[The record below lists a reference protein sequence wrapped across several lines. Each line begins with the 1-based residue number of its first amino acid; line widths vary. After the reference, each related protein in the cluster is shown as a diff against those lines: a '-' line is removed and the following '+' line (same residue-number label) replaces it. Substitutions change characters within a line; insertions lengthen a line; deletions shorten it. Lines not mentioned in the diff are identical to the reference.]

1 MNKTYRI
8 LPSAEDM
15 LLRLLRGLAL
25 SDEERAL
32 LRACALRHVEVSTE
46 ENTWELVIGTP
57 VVLDE
62 DLLAAIARQVETNY
76 SLAGAFV
83 QQNVIALD
91 RAVAPLWERVVC
103 EAAGDDAVLFH
114 TLRRTEYAVDGNVI
128 RLSAP
133 GHFGAE
139 LFAQSA
145 VAKRIEAAVRTHV
158 GCTCRVVCM
167 ECELADDLNAPAW
180 TPPVL
185 SVPAPKEVPA
195 ASPPSHAAK
204 GAKVKELPANVILGR
219 GVSGE
224 ARDLGVLE
232 DEVKNIVLEG
242 EVFAP
247 QANKL
252 KSGAYILLLKFA
264 DKTNGIACKK
274 FFAARGKTTQED
286 IDAEVERILKAIGK
300 GCSVRIQGKIEYD
313 KFISDY
319 VLFIDSMERRSVPQR
334 EDTAQ
339 VKRVELHAHT
349 KMSALDAVVPP
360 KVLVETAARWG
371 WPAVAITDH
380 GVVQAFPEA
389 MNTARALKKKGTDI
403 KIIYGME
410 GYLLDKPDD
419 ARAHHI
425 IFLAQNKTGLYN
437 LYKLVSLSHIRYFRG
452 TKKRGRPCVPR
463 AVLQQYRMGIIVGSA
478 CEAGELIR
486 SIVAGRP
493 DEELEEIAKFY
504 DFLEIQPIHNN
515 DFLKIDDRF
524 PIHTDED
531 LRDIN
536 RKVDA
541 LAKKL
546 DKMLI
551 ATCDV
556 HFLNP
561 EDAVYRAMLQKAN
574 GYRDAERQPPL
585 YLRTTDEML
594 AEFDYLGAERAYECV
609 VTNPRKIADMVE
621 HFLPIPDELYA
632 PTVPGADREIQEMAY
647 ARARK
652 LYGENLPQI
661 VSDRLELELKPI
673 LRYGFAALYIIAQR
687 LVKKS
692 NDDGY
697 LVGSRG
703 SVGSSFVAT
712 MIGVT
717 EVNPLP
723 PHYRCRH
730 CQYNKFI
737 DDGSVGSGF
746 DLPPLDC
753 PVCGTPLTK
762 DGHNIPFAVFLG
774 FNGDKVPDI
783 DLNFSGDYQP
793 VAHKYTE
800 VLFGKM
806 NVFRA
811 GTISGLQDKN
821 AYGYAMHYYEDQG
834 ETKGRP
840 Y

>member
-32 LRACALRHVEVSTE
+32 LRACALRHVEVSAE

-195 ASPPSHAAK
+195 ASPPSRA
-204 GAKVKELPANVILGR
+204 AKVKELPANVILGR

-232 DEVKNIVLEG
+232 DEVKNIVIEG

-463 AVLQQYRMGIIVGSA
+463 AVLQQYRTGIIVGSA

-594 AEFDYLGAERAYECV
+594 AEFDYLGASSRIQG
-609 VTNPRKIADMVE
+609 RS
-621 HFLPIPDELYA
+621 PIWWSTSFRSPMNSM
-632 PTVPGADREIQEMAY
+632 RRRC
-647 ARARK
+647 RARTARSRK
-652 LYGENLPQI
+652 WPTRAR
-661 VSDRLELELKPI
+661 VSSTVKICRRSYPI
-673 LRYGFAALYIIAQR
+673 A
-687 LVKKS
+687 S
-692 NDDGY
+692 N
-697 LVGSRG
+697 
-703 SVGSSFVAT
+703 SS
-712 MIGVT
+712 
-717 EVNPLP
+717 
-723 PHYRCRH
+723 
-730 CQYNKFI
+730 
-737 DDGSVGSGF
+737 
-746 DLPPLDC
+746 
-753 PVCGTPLTK
+753 
-762 DGHNIPFAVFLG
+762 
-774 FNGDKVPDI
+774 
-783 DLNFSGDYQP
+783 
-793 VAHKYTE
+793 
-800 VLFGKM
+800 
-806 NVFRA
+806 
-811 GTISGLQDKN
+811 
-821 AYGYAMHYYEDQG
+821 
-834 ETKGRP
+834 
-840 Y
+840 